1 MRSGRGSKFSNRG
14 RWTACPNAT
23 GAARL
28 GVRPRAIDEEEGR
41 REAMAPTNLAVVPEE
56 ADDRASPKASRG

>member
-14 RWTACPNAT
+14 RWTGSPSVT

-28 GVRPRAIDEEEGR
+28 GVLRKVIGAEEGR